1 MNTLR
6 NFTSHSNLG
15 GCSPS
20 QDLVFIQKRLM
31 RTSESSAER
40 ERCKGGGNRDVAC
53 WVCEVPHRGQV
64 GEEGVEGL
72 FSDSTAVPG
81 EVSYSSPKANRP
93 NDEKDWITF

>member
-1 MNTLR
+1 M
-6 NFTSHSNLG
+6 
-15 GCSPS
+15 
-20 QDLVFIQKRLM
+20 
-31 RTSESSAER
+31 
-40 ERCKGGGNRDVAC
+40 AC

-81 EVSYSSPKANRP
+81 EVSYSLPKANRP